1 MTALRRDH
9 APAGPLGPD
18 GWLLAFA
25 ASVFVFHQAPAFA
38 AAPVGDAIDLFT
50 PIAVIGSSTG
60 LIASLGWPRFAAG
73 FALVAGLLYVH
84 GHGVHIAANSINNEG
99 PVGAAGDIAYFWDER
114 FSHIEAQLGWY
125 GLVAAFCLAERDAPK
140 RSVRTG
146 VLVAAA
152 GLLGWTFFTSAV
164 EGQTWPIE
172 LVATALFV
180 GWALATRADARP
192 RPFLKTSA
200 AAFALSALLI
210 GVWAVWQGG
219 VPEFSD
225 SGFI

>member
-1 MTALRRDH
+1 LHRDR
-9 APAGPLGPD
+9 APSDPLGPD
-18 GWLLAFA
+18 RWLLAFA

-38 AAPVGDAIDLFT
+38 EAPLGDAIDLLT
-50 PIAVIGSSTG
+50 PIAVIAASTG

-73 FALVAGLLYVH
+73 FAFVAGLVYVH
-84 GHGVHIAANSINNEG
+84 GHGVHIAANSIHNED
-99 PVGAAGDIAYFWDER
+99 PVGAAEDITYFWDER
-114 FSHIEAQLGWY
+114 FSHIEATLGWY
-125 GLVAAFCLAERDAPK
+125 GLVAAFCLAERDAPT
-140 RSVRTG
+140 RTVRTG

-164 EGQTWPIE
+164 EGQTWPIA
-172 LVATALFV
+172 LLATALFV
-180 GWALATRADARP
+180 GWAVATRGDARS
-192 RPFLKTSA
+192 RPFLRTSA
-200 AAFALSALLI
+200 AAFALNALLI